1 MKKIILLHSAVAV
14 PVLFLFWL
22 LAYRNTLWW
31 MEGMSFFSTLPDF
44 AVLQARLPSGLLEY
58 VASYLL
64 QFYHSAVAGA
74 LLQTLYGWIVMV
86 CADVVVWRVVRRASL
101 SWISFIPVGIFVSLQ
116 CRYNDGV
123 GSIVWAL
130 AAIAAAIAVVCVIRR
145 PEHYD
150 TGLDRR
156 SLLRMV
162 VVPLVLLAAG
172 GAVSLSILENRV
184 RERLYRVE
192 RLAEDKDWNRILEI
206 VSPEVSAEDPV
217 RRRYALLALAE
228 NGQLGEKFLRYG
240 VKGSD
245 DFFFAGSADFVGCN
259 FNALLARSLG
269 LDNEVIHQ
277 SFQLNSLS
285 PLGYSFRS
293 MRRITDAFLREG
305 NTVLAEKYMRIL
317 LHSTCH
323 KSWVESRVPRMISLL
338 ESPEQHEEDNIL
350 TCATSDEP
358 LLMDMACL
366 WDARPDNR
374 MCADILLCG
383 LLASRQMDK
392 FAMLFSRI
400 YASAYSDSDVLPRY
414 YEEALLVLA
423 RQNPDILKRY
433 SFSSFRTEAFDKFA
447 ALMDAGRYDDARA
460 AYPDSFWSYL
470 YAAM

>member
-44 AVLQARLPSGLLEY
+44 AVLQARLPSGLLKY
-58 VASYLL
+58 AASYLL

-101 SWISFIPVGIFVSLQ
+101 SWISFVPVGIFVSLQ

-123 GSIVWAL
+123 GSMVWAL
-130 AAIAAAIAVVCVIRR
+130 AAIAAAMVAVCVTRR

-156 SLLRMV
+156 SLLRIV
-162 VVPLVLLAAG
+162 AVPLVLLAAG
-172 GAVSLSILENRV
+172 GAVSLSILEN
-184 RERLYRVE
+184 
-192 RLAEDKDWNRILEI
+192 
-206 VSPEVSAEDPV
+206 
-217 RRRYALLALAE
+217 
-228 NGQLGEKFLRYG
+228 
-240 VKGSD
+240 
-245 DFFFAGSADFVGCN
+245 
-259 FNALLARSLG
+259 
-269 LDNEVIHQ
+269 
-277 SFQLNSLS
+277 
-285 PLGYSFRS
+285 
-293 MRRITDAFLREG
+293 
-305 NTVLAEKYMRIL
+305 
-317 LHSTCH
+317 
-323 KSWVESRVPRMISLL
+323 RVPRMISLL

>member
-1 MKKIILLHSAVAV
+1 MKKIILLHSAVTV

-44 AVLQARLPSGLLEY
+44 AVLQARLPSGVLKY
-58 VASYLL
+58 AASYLL

-86 CADVVVWRVVRRASL
+86 CADVVVWRMVRRVAL
-101 SWISFIPVGIFVSLQ
+101 SWISFIPVGVFVALQ
-116 CRYNDGV
+116 CRYSDGV
-123 GSIVWAL
+123 GSLIWTL
-130 AAIAAAIAVVCVIRR
+130 AAIAAAVAAACITRR
-145 PEHYD
+145 PENYD
-150 TGLDRR
+150 TGFDRR
-156 SLLRMV
+156 SLLRGV

-192 RLAEDKDWNRILEI
+192 RLAEAENWDRILEI
-206 VSPEVSAEDPV
+206 VTPEVSAEDPV

-228 NGQLGEKFLRYG
+228 KGELGEKFLRYG

-245 DFFFAGSADFVGCN
+245 DFFFAGSFDFVGSN

-277 SFQLNSLS
+277 SFQLNSFS

-293 MRRITDAFLREG
+293 MRRITDSFLREG

-338 ESPEQHEEDNIL
+338 ESPELHDEDHIL
-350 TCATSDEP
+350 TCSTSDEP

-383 LLASRQMDK
+383 MLASRQMDK
-392 FAMLFSRI
+392 FAMLFPRI
-400 YASAYSDSDVLPRY
+400 YANAYSGSDVLPRY

-423 RQNPDILKRY
+423 RQNPDILKHY
-433 SFSSFRTEAFDKFA
+433 TFSKFRTDAFDKFA

>member
-58 VASYLL
+58 AASYLL

-123 GSIVWAL
+123 GSMVWAL

-172 GAVSLSILENRV
+172 GAASLSILENRV

-192 RLAEDKDWNRILEI
+192 RLAEDKDWDRILEI

-245 DFFFAGSADFVGCN
+245 DF
-259 FNALLARSLG
+259 L
-269 LDNEVIHQ
+269 
-277 SFQLNSLS
+277 FQLNSLS

-323 KSWVESRVPRMISLL
+323 KSWVESHVPRMISLL

-400 YASAYSDSDVLPRY
+400 YANAYSGSDVLPRY